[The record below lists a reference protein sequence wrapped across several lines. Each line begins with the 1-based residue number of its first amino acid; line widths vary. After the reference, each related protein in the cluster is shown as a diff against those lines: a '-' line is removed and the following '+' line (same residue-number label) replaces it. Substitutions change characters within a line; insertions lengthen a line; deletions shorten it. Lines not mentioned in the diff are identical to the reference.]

1 MLVSLLGHNSVG
13 TTMIYIQPD
22 AEDAFSEVRKYMKK
36 LDFRLP
42 QGKGLKETVG
52 HNLDYM
58 VCSDR
63 DSDPGRRLERPIC
76 LAGLHHRSRAH
87 PKAYKLIFNFLKSSA
102 LPLDISILN
111 LISQKGTVTAEIL
124 HNVSPLTCQAYN
136 MHSCPEV
143 FSQIQ

>member
-1 MLVSLLGHNSVG
+1 
-13 TTMIYIQPD
+13 MIYIQPD

-87 PKAYKLIFNFLKSSA
+87 PKAYKLIFNFLKSRRAASQNFH
-102 LPLDISILN
+102 PKSYISKGHSN
-111 LISQKGTVTAEIL
+111 RRNSSQCFPSHLSGL
-124 HNVSPLTCQAYN
+124 
-136 MHSCPEV
+136 
-143 FSQIQ
+143 